1 MPAKRSPSPTSCGT
15 MMGVMDAESRT
26 RLEGSIRALCDAGQ
40 HGEAATVAIKGYGP
54 EILGYLVATARTETD
69 ATDAFSMFCEDVWRG
84 LPRFRFASSLR
95 TWAYTLARHALYRL
109 VRDPERRRPKVSPS
123 EAPELAELAENIRTS
138 TMLHLRTEVK
148 DRVAALREQ
157 LDEEDRTILILR
169 VDRKLAWQDIARVLA
184 VEDITEAD
192 ANKRSAAL
200 RKRFERIK
208 DRLRKLAAE
217 VRSAD

>member
-1 MPAKRSPSPTSCGT
+1 
-15 MMGVMDAESRT
+15 MDAESRS
-26 RLEGSIRALCDAGQ
+26 RLEDEIRALCDASQ
-40 HGEAATVAIKGYGP
+40 HGAAATAAIKGYGP

-69 ATDAFSMFCEDVWRG
+69 AADAFSMFCEDVWRG

-123 EAPELAELAENIRTS
+123 EAPELAQLAEAVRT
-138 TMLHLRTEVK
+138 TTLLHLRTEIK
-148 DRVAALREQ
+148 DKVAALREQ

-169 VDRKLAWQDIARVLA
+169 VDRKLAWQDIARVLS
-184 VEDITEAD
+184 EEEITDSEAT
-192 ANKRSAAL
+192 KRSAAL

-208 DRLRKLAAE
+208 ERLRKLAGGAQT
-217 VRSAD
+217 

>member
-1 MPAKRSPSPTSCGT
+1 
-15 MMGVMDAESRT
+15 MDTESRN
-26 RLEGSIRALCDAGQ
+26 RLEEEIRAQCDAGQ
-40 HGEAATVAIKGYGP
+40 HGAAATAAIKGYGP

-69 ATDAFSMFCEDVWRG
+69 AADAFSMFCEDVWRG

-123 EAPELAELAENIRTS
+123 EAPELAQLAENVRTS
-138 TMLHLRTEVK
+138 TLMHLRTEIK
-148 DRVAALREQ
+148 DKVAALREQ

-184 VEDITEAD
+184 DEDITAAD
-192 ANKRSAAL
+192 ATKRSAAL

-208 DRLRKLAAE
+208 ERLRKLAAE
-217 VRSAD
+217 VRSVD

>member
-1 MPAKRSPSPTSCGT
+1 
-15 MMGVMDAESRT
+15 MDTESRT
-26 RLEGSIRALCDAGQ
+26 RLEEEIRAQCDAGQ
-40 HGEAATVAIKGYGP
+40 HGVAATAAIKGYGP

-69 ATDAFSMFCEDVWRG
+69 AADAFSMFCEDVWRG

-109 VRDPERRRPKVSPS
+109 VRDPERRRAKVSPS
-123 EAPELAELAENIRTS
+123 EAPELAQLAENVRTS
-138 TMLHLRTEVK
+138 TLMHLRTEIK
-148 DRVAALREQ
+148 DKVAALREQ

-184 VEDITEAD
+184 DEDITDAD
-192 ANKRSAAL
+192 ATKRSAAL

-208 DRLRKLAAE
+208 ERLRKLAAE